1 MPRKLKI
8 DFVSDISCPWC
19 IIGLRGLEEA
29 LHRARDV
36 VHADI
41 RFHPFEL
48 NPSMPREGQNI
59 VEHMAQKYGLT
70 AKQAAA
76 NRIMIRERAA
86 ELGFDMNGSP
96 ESRIYNTFDA
106 HRLLRWAEL
115 QGKQAALKE
124 ALFTA
129 YFNDQRDPSDHGVL
143 ADIAASIGLDRSE
156 AKTILSSDRFAS
168 DVRAAEELWLVR
180 GVHAVPTIVI
190 DGEYEIT
197 GGQPPELFEKALR
210 RIAAKV

>member
-1 MPRKLKI
+1 MTRKLKI

-36 VHADI
+36 VSAEI

-59 VEHMAQKYGLT
+59 VEHMAQKYGST
-70 AKQAAA
+70 AEQSAA

-96 ESRIYNTFDA
+96 ESRIYNTLDA
-106 HRLLRWAEL
+106 HRLLHWAQL
-115 QGKQAALKE
+115 HGKQAALKE

-129 YFNDQRDPSDHGVL
+129 YFTDQRDPSDHQVL
-143 ADIAASIGLDRSE
+143 VDVAASVGLDRSE
-156 AKTILSSDRFAS
+156 AQTILSSDRFTS
-168 DVRAAEELWLVR
+168 DVRAAEQLWLER
-180 GVHAVPTIVI
+180 GVHAVPAIVI
-190 DGEYEIT
+190 DGQYQIT

-210 RIAAKV
+210 KIAAEV